1 VDGDGLTDM
10 VLGVIGGAYQP
21 SRTAIENLWMLR
33 QSPKGTWTETT
44 RRLIA
49 GIDVGSEAAPLL
61 ADLNGDSLLDLI
73 VGSKISVD
81 SGTSGTVTWF
91 ENIGSATQPL
101 FRERGALPSDGVR
114 DADGK
119 LPFLAEYNY
128 APTAADLD
136 GDGLLDIIAGTW
148 RDRIQWYRNTGT
160 RTAPSFSLQDS
171 ALVIITRGT
180 NTTPS
185 FGDLDG
191 DGLPDLVIGEAS
203 GAINLYRNVGTR
215 TAPQFNLVSDQFQDI
230 RVGRRSAPLLADM
243 NRDGK
248 LDMLIGNADGELQLW
263 LAVGARGEIRFERDS
278 TFLLK
283 SYPNATPAVGDL
295 WGRGNLDLVVGVSA
309 GGLQLFEHTPPR

>member
-1 VDGDGLTDM
+1 
-10 VLGVIGGAYQP
+10 
-21 SRTAIENLWMLR
+21 
-33 QSPKGTWTETT
+33 
-44 RRLIA
+44 
-49 GIDVGSEAAPLL
+49 
-61 ADLNGDSLLDLI
+61 
-73 VGSKISVD
+73 
-81 SGTSGTVTWF
+81 
-91 ENIGSATQPL
+91 
-101 FRERGALPSDGVR
+101 
-114 DADGK
+114 
-119 LPFLAEYNY
+119 
-128 APTAADLD
+128 
-136 GDGLLDIIAGTW
+136 
-148 RDRIQWYRNTGT
+148 
-160 RTAPSFSLQDS
+160 LQDS

-243 NRDGK
+243 NRDGR

-263 LAVGARGEIRFERDS
+263 LSVGARGEIRFERDS

-283 SYPNATPAVGDL
+283 SYPNAAPAVGDL

-309 GGLQLFEHTPPR
+309 GGLQLFENTPPR